1 MKFLKVV
8 ITALLVW
15 ICTLVAAS
23 DDANK
28 NRIVIVIT
36 GCSTGIGKSAAEEL
50 AKNDNFVVWA
60 TMRDTKKSTL
70 PSLPNLKL
78 GNLDVTSEDSVNH
91 LIDKIM
97 QEEGKIDV
105 LINNAGFGVAG
116 SLELVKIEEAMEVFN
131 VNVWGVV
138 RVLQAVLP
146 HMRKKKSGYV
156 INISSTSG
164 IRGIPCFEF
173 YTGSKFALEG
183 ITDSMRYSLYAYNI
197 SVTNVNAGPVKTN
210 FVDRFGT
217 VNDGGKGSRQV
228 SSEGHSEYLR
238 QFTDR
243 MIAGLNYRMKTPEAQ
258 TAEDVAKV
266 LTNLIHMK
274 LTATRMTDVPF
285 NIGSSYDSQRLL
297 EEVKKFPTGWGGIYN
312 EITKILPPLPEE
324 EPKNREEL

>member
-1 MKFLKVV
+1 MKFLKVE
-8 ITALLVW
+8 IAALLVW
-15 ICTLVAAS
+15 ICTFVAAS
-23 DDANK
+23 NDENK

-78 GNLDVTSEDSVNH
+78 GNLDVTSEESVNH
-91 LIDKIM
+91 LIDKIT

-210 FVDRFGT
+210 FVD
-217 VNDGGKGSRQV
+217 V
-228 SSEGHSEYLR
+228 SG
-238 QFTDR
+238 
-243 MIAGLNYRMKTPEAQ
+243 P
-258 TAEDVAKV
+258 
-266 LTNLIHMK
+266 
-274 LTATRMTDVPF
+274 
-285 NIGSSYDSQRLL
+285 
-297 EEVKKFPTGWGGIYN
+297 
-312 EITKILPPLPEE
+312 
-324 EPKNREEL
+324 